1 LFGKLGRRRRRRLP
15 DCLGINFIKH
25 FIRDVSFIFSVK
37 MIRDTFPEPSGVYI
51 GYRDTGEISE
61 ED

>member
-1 LFGKLGRRRRRRLP
+1 LANLGEEGEE
-15 DCLGINFIKH
+15 DCQTVFVKNV
-25 FIRDVSFIFSVK
+25 IRDKNVSFIFSVK
-37 MIRDTFPEPSGVYI
+37 MIRHTFPEPSGVYI

>member
-1 LFGKLGRRRRRRLP
+1 MENLGEEGEE
-15 DCLGINFIKH
+15 DCQTVLVKNV
-25 FIRDVSFIFSVK
+25 IRDKNVSFIFSVK

-51 GYRDTGEISE
+51 VYRDTGDISE